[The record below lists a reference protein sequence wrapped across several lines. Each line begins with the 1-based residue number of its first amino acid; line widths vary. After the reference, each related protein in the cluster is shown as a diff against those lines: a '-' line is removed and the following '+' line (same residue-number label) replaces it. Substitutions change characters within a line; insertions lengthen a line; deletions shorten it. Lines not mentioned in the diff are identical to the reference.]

1 MLMVQDI
8 VKPRRLEFDKKNKTN
23 TFAQFTTGPFERGYG
38 ITIGNALRRML
49 LSSIEGAAIVGVKL
63 EGIYHEFSSI
73 PGVLEDVTEII
84 LNLKQVRL
92 KVNGN
97 APIKRMYLKT
107 NKPGKVFI
115 KDIEADSD
123 VELLNPDFHIA
134 TLDE

>member
-8 VKPRRLEFDKKNKTN
+8 VKPRRLEFEKKSKTN
-23 TFAQFTTGPFERGYG
+23 TFARFTTGPFERGYG

-84 LNLKQVRL
+84 LNLKQVRM

-97 APIKRMYLKT
+97 APSKRLFLKAK
-107 NKPGKVFI
+107 NC
-115 KDIEADSD
+115 
-123 VELLNPDFHIA
+123 LLN
-134 TLDE
+134 L